1 MTTTIPDLKI
11 TNLAVAILVDKFIS
25 LSKEEKDDVC
35 TLMNELANTQSP
47 DEITEIFQSI
57 EEILSQRKITLT
69 KMDFD
74 ADSSGGNWKAFVSKT
89 IREQRRVAGITQA
102 ELAEKSGL
110 LQSHISRLENGQY
123 SATRMTLVKIAK
135 SLGIPLSKLDPS
147 VGTTSG

>member
-11 TNLAVAILVDKFIS
+11 TNLAVAILVDKFIA

-47 DEITEIFQSI
+47 DEITEIFQTI
-57 EEILSQRKITLT
+57 EEILSQRKIALT

-74 ADSSGGNWKAFVSKT
+74 AESSDGNWKAFVSKT

-123 SATRMTLVKIAK
+123 SATRITLVKISKA
-135 SLGIPLSKLDPS
+135 LGIPLSKLDPS
-147 VGTTSG
+147 AGSA

>member
-11 TNLAVAILVDKFIS
+11 TNLAVAILVDKFIA

-35 TLMNELANTQSP
+35 TLMNELANTQSA
-47 DEITEIFQSI
+47 DEITEIFQTI
-57 EEILSQRKITLT
+57 EEILSQRKIALT

-74 ADSSGGNWKAFVSKT
+74 AETSDGNWKAFVSKT

-110 LQSHISRLENGQY
+110 LKSHISRLENGQY
-123 SATRMTLVKIAK
+123 SATRITLEKISNA
-135 SLGIPLSKLDPS
+135 LGIPLSKLDPS
-147 VGTTSG
+147 AGSA

>member
-35 TLMNELANTQSP
+35 TLMHELSNTQSS
-47 DEITEIFQSI
+47 DEITEIFQTI
-57 EEILSQRKITLT
+57 EEILSQRKIALT

-74 ADSSGGNWKAFVSKT
+74 AESSDGNWKAFVSKT

-123 SATRMTLVKIAK
+123 SATRITLEKISNA
-135 SLGIPLSKLDPS
+135 LGIPLSRLDPS
-147 VGTTSG
+147 AGSA

>member
-1 MTTTIPDLKI
+1 MATTIPDLKI

-47 DEITEIFQSI
+47 DEITEIFQTI
-57 EEILSQRKITLT
+57 EEILSQRKIALT

-74 ADSSGGNWKAFVSKT
+74 AESSDGNWKAFVSKT

-123 SATRMTLVKIAK
+123 SATRITLVKISKA
-135 SLGIPLSKLDPS
+135 LGIPLSKLDPS
-147 VGTTSG
+147 AGSA

>member
-47 DEITEIFQSI
+47 DEITEIFQTI
-57 EEILSQRKITLT
+57 EEILSQRKIALT

-74 ADSSGGNWKAFVSKT
+74 AESSDGNWKAFVSKT

-123 SATRMTLVKIAK
+123 SATRITLVKISKA
-135 SLGIPLSKLDPS
+135 LGIPLSKLDPS
-147 VGTTSG
+147 AGSA

>member
-25 LSKEEKDDVC
+25 LTKEEKNDVC

-47 DEITEIFQSI
+47 DEITEIFQTI

-74 ADSSGGNWKAFVSKT
+74 SESSDGNWKAFVSKT
-89 IREQRRVAGITQA
+89 IREQRRAAGITQE
-102 ELAEKSGL
+102 ELAIKSGL

-123 SATRMTLVKIAK
+123 SATRITLVKISKA
-135 SLGIPLSKLDPS
+135 LGIPLSKLDPS
-147 VGTTSG
+147 AGAVSG

>member
-47 DEITEIFQSI
+47 DEITEIFQTI
-57 EEILSQRKITLT
+57 EEILSQRKIALT

-74 ADSSGGNWKAFVSKT
+74 EESSDGKWKAFVSKT

-123 SATRMTLVKIAK
+123 SATRITLVKIAK
-135 SLGIPLSKLDPS
+135 ALGIPLSKLDPS
-147 VGTTSG
+147 AGSA

>member
-47 DEITEIFQSI
+47 DEITEIFQTI
-57 EEILSQRKITLT
+57 EEILSQRKIALT
-69 KMDFD
+69 KMDFEAETSD
-74 ADSSGGNWKAFVSKT
+74 GNWKTFVSKT
-89 IREQRRVAGITQA
+89 IREQRRAAGITQA

-123 SATRMTLVKIAK
+123 SATRITLVKIAK
-135 SLGIPLSKLDPS
+135 ALGIPLSKLDPS
-147 VGTTSG
+147 AGSA